1 MKAKHLF
8 ITLVILLLV
17 LVPTALVAAQE
28 EPAPAAPTP
37 AVPVYPPGWNV
48 ALNPGFEDGANTP
61 DAWDKF
67 AWAGTAKFRW
77 DANVSHEGGR
87 SAKIVLDTADDARW
101 TQTVGV
107 MENTDYVLSGWI
119 KTQNV
124 AHTGETVDAG
134 ANLSVES
141 DIPGDGY
148 YTRTPALLG
157 TNDWTYVSVVFNT
170 GWNTE
175 IQIDARL
182 GMFVGTTTGT
192 AWFDDIRL
200 VPLRRLYVSSSQSGT
215 VAGIP
220 FAPGDILSFTP
231 DTGEW
236 AMYFDASD
244 VGLKRNVAAF
254 AFTEEGYILMS
265 LSAAENVPGAGYVRP
280 QDVVQFAAT
289 STGPDTAG
297 TFSRF
302 LDGRAVGLS
311 KAGEKID
318 ALTWG
323 SGWTMDISTT
333 GAMDVKLWD
342 DTPLKARDE
351 DMTQAWM
358 YYGYFDGWETMTFD
372 GSAVPGLAAEDVTA
386 AYFDA
391 WSWTWFLTI
400 QGGGTI
406 NGHAYTQK
414 DIFMV
419 QDGVLLGRY
428 WNGPANGFNYPIDG
442 IDITEW

>member
-1 MKAKHLF
+1 MKAKTLF
-8 ITLVILLLV
+8 ITLVILILA
-17 LVPTALVAAQE
+17 LVPTMLAAAQDT
-28 EPAPAAPTP
+28 APAEPVVP
-37 AVPVYPPGWNV
+37 AAPVYPPGWNV
-48 ALNPGFEDGANTP
+48 VQNPGFEDGGSNP
-61 DAWDKF
+61 DSWDTQSYLPGAVF
-67 AWAGTAKFRW
+67 QWVSNQSVAGSKS
-77 DANVSHEGGR
+77 V
-87 SAKIVLDTADDARW
+87 KIVMNAANDARW
-101 TQTVGV
+101 LQLVGV

-124 AHTGETVDAG
+124 AHTNQSVDAG
-134 ANLSVES
+134 ANLS
-141 DIPGDGY
+141 ILGLNA
-148 YTRTPALLG
+148 RTPALIG
-157 TNDWTYVSVVFNT
+157 TNDWTYVSVPFNS
-170 GWNTE
+170 GNNTE
-175 IQIDARL
+175 LFVYARL
-182 GMFVGTTTGT
+182 GYFSGTTTGT

-200 VPLRRLYVSSSQSGT
+200 VPLRRLYLSSSQSGT

-220 FAPGDILSFTP
+220 FAPGDILVHTP

-244 VGLKRNVAAF
+244 VGLKHNVAAF

-280 QDVVQFAAT
+280 QDVVLFQAT

-297 TFSRF
+297 SFSRF

-318 ALTWG
+318 ALTWL
-323 SGWTMDISTT
+323 SGWYMDVSTT
-333 GAMDVKLWD
+333 GALDVKAWD
-342 DTPLKARDE
+342 DTPIKARDE
-351 DMTQAWM
+351 DMTEAWM

-386 AYFDA
+386 SYFDA
-391 WSWTWFLTI
+391 WSWCWFLTI
-400 QGGGTI
+400 EGSGVI
-406 NGHAYTQK
+406 DGHAYDQK